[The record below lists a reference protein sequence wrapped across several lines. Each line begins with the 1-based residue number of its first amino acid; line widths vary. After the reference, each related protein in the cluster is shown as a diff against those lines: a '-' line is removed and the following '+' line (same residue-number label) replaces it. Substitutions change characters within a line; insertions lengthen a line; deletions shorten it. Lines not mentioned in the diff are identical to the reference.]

1 MAKQILFGE
10 AARVAMKN
18 GVDILANAVKVT
30 LGPRGRN
37 VVLDKGYGSPIIT
50 NDGVTIAKEIELK
63 NKYENIGADIVKE
76 VASKT
81 NDVAGD
87 GTTTATLLAQSII
100 GEGLKNVAAGA
111 SPVMLKRGIETAVA
125 EVVKFLKTKLAKPV
139 TTREEIA
146 QVASVSSKDP
156 EIGGTIADIIDKVG
170 KEAVITVE
178 ESQAFGLT
186 AEIVEG
192 MQFDRGFISHYMV
205 TNTERME
212 SVYTDPMILITDR
225 KISAVAD
232 IVPLLEKISQ
242 SGKRDLVIIADEI
255 EGDALATL
263 VVNKLRGVFNTLAIK
278 SPGFGDRKKELLED
292 IAIVTG
298 GTVISEEKGMK
309 LDAVDLTMLGKAH
322 KIVATKENTTIVG
335 GKGKK
340 ATIEA
345 RATQLRAQLTKTTS
359 SFDKEKLQERVAK
372 LTGGIAVIKVG
383 AATEVEQKEKQ
394 HRTEDA
400 VQATKAAMEEGIVAG
415 GGVALVRALT
425 ALKTLKAENE
435 DEQTGI
441 EIIRRALEE
450 PLRQIAFNAGK
461 EGSVVI
467 AEVMKG
473 KDSFGYNAESDEY
486 GDMIKWG
493 IVDPVKVTRSALQ
506 NAASAA
512 AMFLTTEA
520 VITDLPEPEKPQPPM
535 GGGMGGMDGMDY

>member
-345 RATQLRAQLTKTTS
+345 RAAQLRAQLTKTTS

-535 GGGMGGMDGMDY
+535 GGGMGGMGGMDY

>member
-1 MAKQILFGE
+1 
-10 AARVAMKN
+10 
-18 GVDILANAVKVT
+18 
-30 LGPRGRN
+30 
-37 VVLDKGYGSPIIT
+37 
-50 NDGVTIAKEIELK
+50 
-63 NKYENIGADIVKE
+63 
-76 VASKT
+76 
-81 NDVAGD
+81 
-87 GTTTATLLAQSII
+87 
-100 GEGLKNVAAGA
+100 
-111 SPVMLKRGIETAVA
+111 
-125 EVVKFLKTKLAKPV
+125 
-139 TTREEIA
+139 
-146 QVASVSSKDP
+146 
-156 EIGGTIADIIDKVG
+156 
-170 KEAVITVE
+170 
-178 ESQAFGLT
+178 
-186 AEIVEG
+186 
-192 MQFDRGFISHYMV
+192 
-205 TNTERME
+205 
-212 SVYTDPMILITDR
+212 
-225 KISAVAD
+225 
-232 IVPLLEKISQ
+232 
-242 SGKRDLVIIADEI
+242 IADEI

-535 GGGMGGMDGMDY
+535 GGGMGGMGGMDY